1 MTPILIDPLYIA
13 AIAVGG
19 FALGVAVGAKLM
31 ERSREVFH
39 AAVS

>member
-1 MTPILIDPLYIA
+1 VILIDPLYIV

-31 ERSREVFH
+31 GWK
-39 AAVS
+39 A